1 MFSRQ
6 LILAICFCQ
15 ICLCLT
21 EGTISLVPTPTS
33 TKSQV
38 VLNAT
43 VKKIENI
50 TNNTVTATPN
60 KASIPNVVAN
70 NNTKKIIYSSAVKS
84 NITVARERVNLN
96 RTLNVNATSKT
107 IVNATTKTIVNATT
121 KTILNASAKVN
132 VTKNANLSKLDE
144 IVKKI
149 DTSVD
154 EINKTTRN
162 SSAMITVIIVAISLY
177 GIYKIVTTI
186 KKIQE
191 KKRQRAEEDR
201 LVLPGTPS
209 ASSPKNSLHRSASSG
224 FFTTQEQTIRS
235 KSPENSN
242 LRQRFS
248 TNAEP
253 NKWHV

>member
-43 VKKIENI
+43 AKKIENI

-70 NNTKKIIYSSAVKS
+70 NNTKKIINSSAVKS
-84 NITVARERVNLN
+84 NITVARERANLN
-96 RTLNVNATSKT
+96 RTLN
-107 IVNATTKTIVNATT
+107 VNATT

-209 ASSPKNSLHRSASSG
+209 ASSPKGSLHRSASSG
-224 FFTTQEQTIRS
+224 FFATQEQTIRS

>member
-43 VKKIENI
+43 AKKIENI

-84 NITVARERVNLN
+84 NIMTAKEKVNLN
-96 RTLNVNATSKT
+96 RTL

-224 FFTTQEQTIRS
+224 FFATQEQTIRS

>member
-96 RTLNVNATSKT
+96 RTLNVNATS
-107 IVNATTKTIVNATT
+107 KTIVNATT

>member
-6 LILAICFCQ
+6 LIMAICFCQ

-43 VKKIENI
+43 AKKIENKANTTI
-50 TNNTVTATPN
+50 STNNTILANTTAN
-60 KASIPNVVAN
+60 K
-70 NNTKKIIYSSAVKS
+70 TKKIIYSSAVKS

-96 RTLNVNATSKT
+96 RTLNVNATS
-107 IVNATTKTIVNATT
+107 KTIVNATT

-177 GIYKIVTTI
+177 GIYKIYTTI

-209 ASSPKNSLHRSASSG
+209 ASSPKGSLHRSASSG
-224 FFTTQEQTIRS
+224 FFATQEQTIRS

>member
-15 ICLCLT
+15 ICFCLT
-21 EGTISLVPTPTS
+21 ENTISLVPTPTS

-43 VKKIENI
+43 AKKIENI

-70 NNTKKIIYSSAVKS
+70 NNTKKSNYSTAVKS
-84 NITVARERVNLN
+84 NITVARERANLN
-96 RTLNVNATSKT
+96 RTLN
-107 IVNATTKTIVNATT
+107 VNATT

-162 SSAMITVIIVAISLY
+162 SSAMITIIIVVISLY
-177 GIYKIVTTI
+177 GIYKIYTTI

-191 KKRQRAEEDR
+191 KKKQRAEEDR

-209 ASSPKNSLHRSASSG
+209 ASSPKGSLHRSASSG
-224 FFTTQEQTIRS
+224 FFATQEQTIRS

>member
-6 LILAICFCQ
+6 LVLAICFCQ

-43 VKKIENI
+43 AKKIENI

-70 NNTKKIIYSSAVKS
+70 NNTKKIINSSAVKS
-84 NITVARERVNLN
+84 NITVARERVNQN
-96 RTLNVNATSKT
+96 RTLN
-107 IVNATTKTIVNATT
+107 VNATT

-177 GIYKIVTTI
+177 GIYKIYTTI

-209 ASSPKNSLHRSASSG
+209 ASSPKGSLHRSASSG
-224 FFTTQEQTIRS
+224 FFATQEQTIRS

>member
-6 LILAICFCQ
+6 LIMAICFCQ

-43 VKKIENI
+43 AKKIENTANTTI
-50 TNNTVTATPN
+50 STNNTILANTTAN
-60 KASIPNVVAN
+60 K
-70 NNTKKIIYSSAVKS
+70 TKKIIYSSAVKS
-84 NITVARERVNLN
+84 NITVARERVNQN
-96 RTLNVNATSKT
+96 RTLN
-107 IVNATTKTIVNATT
+107 VNATT

-177 GIYKIVTTI
+177 GIYKIYTTI

-209 ASSPKNSLHRSASSG
+209 ASSPKGSLHRSASSG
-224 FFTTQEQTIRS
+224 FFATQEQTIRS